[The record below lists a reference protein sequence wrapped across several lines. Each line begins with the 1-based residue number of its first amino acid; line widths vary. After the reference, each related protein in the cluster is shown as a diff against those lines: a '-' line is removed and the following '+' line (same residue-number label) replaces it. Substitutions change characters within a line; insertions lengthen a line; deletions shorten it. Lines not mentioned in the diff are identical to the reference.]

1 MFLPWLWCG
10 PVADSSC
17 ETLLWDKAVSR
28 KQGEFLVSGAVYCF
42 AVCFAFHSV
51 VILLFSQHL
60 KLFLP
65 IIEASYVLFIPDLLA
80 FPPCYIILLV
90 LYLAF
95 NSDSFLSGLFHCSHD
110 LNPCIR
116 VSGGH
121 HVLWVGVHCTSPP
134 TEQCSCQSVTSFSEG
149 NTITLENPPWGINQA
164 KFKVWMSAGSLD
176 KLHFTRGI
184 SGCSCQCKYFSCSD
198 LVYLELREKFLIGI
212 STLERFF

>member
-1 MFLPWLWCG
+1 MDGHCSSPVLPRAQRMFLPWLWCG

-65 IIEASYVLFIPDLLA
+65 IIEASYVLFISDLLA

-121 HVLWVGVHCTSPP
+121 HVL
-134 TEQCSCQSVTSFSEG
+134 
-149 NTITLENPPWGINQA
+149 
-164 KFKVWMSAGSLD
+164 
-176 KLHFTRGI
+176 
-184 SGCSCQCKYFSCSD
+184 
-198 LVYLELREKFLIGI
+198 
-212 STLERFF
+212 